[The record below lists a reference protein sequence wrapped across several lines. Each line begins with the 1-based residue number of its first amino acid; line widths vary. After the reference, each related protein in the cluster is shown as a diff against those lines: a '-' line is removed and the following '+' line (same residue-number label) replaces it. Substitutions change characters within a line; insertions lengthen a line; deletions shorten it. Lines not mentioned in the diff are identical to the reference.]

1 MTYDNFLNYIVN
13 TFQMKL
19 GPDSNVRIQKVIKN
33 NNVHLEALTIS
44 REDEFAAPS
53 IYLNGYYEEY
63 EQGKPLGS
71 IVADISDVYDYS
83 RTSFHINSE
92 DIVDFNRA
100 SRLIAYKLINARDNE
115 AYLASVPHI
124 PYHDL
129 AIVFYLLLEGA
140 DHENATAVITTR
152 HMNMWGSNLD
162 ALFDLACANTPRLL
176 KPVFMP
182 LRDMLRELLLEDLR
196 KQASDARL
204 HEDLPEDC
212 ELSEETLE
220 GLADSMLLE
229 LCGPPGEIDMYCI
242 SNDRRLNGAAA
253 ILYPGFMKEV
263 SLKLGGSYYLLP
275 CSIHEMIALKDDK
288 DIDPIALENMV
299 VEINNKEVALTDK
312 LSDTIYYYDAERDSI
327 KQLSALQA

>member
-19 GPDSNVRIQKVIKN
+19 GPESNVRIQKVIKN

-44 REDEFAAPS
+44 RKDDFAAPS

-92 DIVDFNRA
+92 DIVDFKRA
-100 SRLIAYKLINARDNE
+100 SRLVAYKLINAHDNE
-115 AYLASVPHI
+115 DYLAAVPHI

-129 AIVFYLLLEGA
+129 AIIFYLLLEGD

-152 HMNMWGSNLD
+152 HMNMWGTDLD
-162 ALFDLACANTPRLL
+162 TLFDLACANTPRMLR
-176 KPVFMP
+176 PVFMP
-182 LRDMLRELLLEDLR
+182 LRDMLRDLLLEDLK
-196 KQASDARL
+196 KQADETRIQ
-204 HEDLPEDC
+204 EELPDNC
-212 ELSEETLE
+212 SLSEETLE
-220 GLADSMLLE
+220 SLADSMMLE
-229 LCGPPGEIDMYCI
+229 LCGPPGDVDMYCI
-242 SNDRRLNGAAA
+242 SNDHRLNGAAA

-263 SLKLGGSYYLLP
+263 SQKLGGSYYLLP
-275 CSIHEMIALKDDK
+275 CSIHEMIALKDDA
-288 DIDPIALENMV
+288 DIDPLALNHMV
-299 VEINNKEVALTDK
+299 IEINNKEVARTDK

-327 KQLSALQA
+327 KQLTTRP